1 MRKDWGLKKPGSQT
15 DIGRLKSD
23 VQPFH
28 NPILSFSAR
37 HGRILWTNLCFND
50 DESDADYDADDYA
63 FSICVTLQLTDPQE

>member
-28 NPILSFSAR
+28 NPILSFTAR
-37 HGRILWTNLCFND
+37 HSRSLWTNLRFND
-50 DESDADYDADDYA
+50 DESDADFDADDDS
-63 FSICVTLQLTDPQE
+63 FSIFATLQLTDPQE